1 MAEIKNGD
9 FREPEEP
16 AGFGNGRK
24 LVIAGGVTGGHLFPG
39 VAIAQEFLRADS
51 RNAVLFVSAG
61 RPMERTILSK
71 AGFELRAIDVQ
82 GIKGR
87 GRFNQLAALFKLPGA
102 VWNSSS
108 VLKQFKAD
116 LVLGVGGFAA
126 GPVLLAARLRGIPCA
141 LQEQNMLPGIT
152 NRILSRWVGRIYVS
166 FPESRGYFDPE
177 KTLLTGNPV
186 RRQILEAARKQQ
198 KDKAGIFTVL
208 VFGGSQGAHAVNMAV
223 VEALGFLKGMPM
235 RFIHQT
241 GAADFENIRKA
252 YEDQGASNRVQAFFD
267 DMGALYEQ
275 ADLVIC
281 RAGATTVAELAVMGK
296 PAIFVPFPFAADDHQ
311 TLNARSLVK
320 AGAAEMI
327 PEQDLTGEN
336 LAGRMQYY
344 YENPEILS
352 GMAARAGQFGKP
364 DAAAVIVADCL
375 RICSETGC

>member
-1 MAEIKNGD
+1 MAEIKEDN
-9 FREPEEP
+9 FQEPEMP
-16 AGFGNGRK
+16 ADFGSGRR

-39 VAIAQEFLRADS
+39 VAIAQEFVRADS

-61 RPMERTILSK
+61 RPMERSILSK

-82 GIKGR
+82 GVKGR

-102 VWNSSS
+102 VWASSRI
-108 VLKQFKAD
+108 LKQFRAD
-116 LVLGVGGFAA
+116 LVLGVGSFAA
-126 GPVLLAARLRGIPCA
+126 GPVVMAARLGGIPCV
-141 LQEQNMLPGIT
+141 LQEQNILPGIT

-166 FPESRGYFDPE
+166 FPESRDYFDSE

-186 RRQILEAARKQQ
+186 RRQILESARKQQ

-208 VFGGSQGAHAVNMAV
+208 VLGGSQGAHAVNLAV
-223 VEALGFLKGMPM
+223 VESLEFLKGMPV

-241 GAADFENIRKA
+241 GAADYEDTRRA
-252 YEDQGASNRVQAFFD
+252 YEKQGVSNRVQAFFD
-267 DMGALYEQ
+267 DMGALYRQ

-296 PAIFVPFPFAADDHQ
+296 PAIFVPFPHAADDHQ
-311 TLNARSLVK
+311 TLNARSLAR

-327 PEQDLTGEN
+327 SERDLTGN
-336 LAGRMQYY
+336 MLAERIQYY
-344 YENPEILS
+344 YENPEILAE
-352 GMAARAGQFGKP
+352 MAAKAGQFGKP

-375 RICSETGC
+375 RICSEADR

>member
-1 MAEIKNGD
+1 MAEIKED
-9 FREPEEP
+9 YFQEPEIP
-16 AGFGNGRK
+16 VDFGSGRR

-39 VAIAQEFLRADS
+39 VAIAQEFVRRDS

-61 RPMERTILSK
+61 RPMERSILSK

-82 GIKGR
+82 GVKGR

-102 VWNSSS
+102 VWASSS
-108 VLKQFKAD
+108 ILKQFRAD
-116 LVLGVGGFAA
+116 LVLGVGSFAA
-126 GPVLLAARLRGIPCA
+126 GPVVLAARLGGIPCV
-141 LQEQNMLPGIT
+141 LQEQNILPGIT
-152 NRILSRWVGRIYVS
+152 NRILSRWAGRIYVS
-166 FPESRGYFDPE
+166 FPESKDYFDPE

-198 KDKAGIFTVL
+198 KDSAGVFTALVL
-208 VFGGSQGAHAVNMAV
+208 GGSQGAHAVNLAV
-223 VEALGFLKGMPM
+223 VEALEFLKGVPM

-241 GAADFENIRKA
+241 GAAD
-252 YEDQGASNRVQAFFD
+252 YEDTRRTYENQGVSNRIQAFFD
-267 DMGALYEQ
+267 DMGALYRQ

-296 PAIFVPFPFAADDHQ
+296 PAIFVPFPHAADDHQ
-311 TLNARSLVK
+311 TLNARSLVR

-327 PEQDLTGEN
+327 PERDLTGN
-336 LAGRMQYY
+336 MLAERIRYY

-352 GMAARAGQFGKP
+352 EMAAKAGQFGKP

-375 RICSETGC
+375 RICSETGR